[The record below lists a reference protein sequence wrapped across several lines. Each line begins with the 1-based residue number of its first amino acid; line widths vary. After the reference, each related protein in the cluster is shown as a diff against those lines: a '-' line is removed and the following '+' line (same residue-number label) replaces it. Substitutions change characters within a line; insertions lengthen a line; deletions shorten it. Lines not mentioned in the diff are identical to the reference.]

1 MIESVGFWEETYAN
15 AWSAF
20 DHLLH
25 DDWFLRFARGYLC
38 DLAGQIDRKGV
49 DKMTD
54 SVPEPV
60 ILDSLEDTIFR
71 AMSVLAG
78 MQLDLFTPLKDGPLS
93 ANQIAASI
101 GVETTK
107 LRPLL

>member
-1 MIESVGFWEETYAN
+1 
-15 AWSAF
+15 
-20 DHLLH
+20 
-25 DDWFLRFARGYLC
+25 
-38 DLAGQIDRKGV
+38 
-49 DKMTD
+49 MTD